1 MADENDKINARAE
14 KLKALTDRL
23 EAGILNVFE
32 SEQYKEFLKTMSK
45 FHNYSINNQLL
56 IAFQKPDS
64 TLCAGYK
71 AWEQKFGRH
80 VKKGEKGIA
89 IYTPAAYKRKEEKAV
104 IDPQT
109 NKPKLDALGKPV
121 TEEIEVIMP
130 FFKVG
135 YVYDVS
141 QTEGKEL
148 PDIAP
153 EELQGDVEGFR
164 KFFEVLKAVSPVPIK
179 FENIQ
184 GEAKG
189 YYSYATK
196 DITIQEGMS
205 QQQIVKTAVHEM
217 AHAKLHDVDIDK
229 YGRPKDKDAIVKD
242 RNTKEVEAES
252 VAFVVCQHFGID
264 TSEYSF
270 KYLAGWS
277 MDKDLPQLK
286 ASLKTIRDTAAE
298 FIDRISAKLR
308 EREQNKNIEGEHDFS
323 IEQTENKTFV
333 VKSTS
338 ERFGENAVVFE
349 SAKRDDC
356 MKYIYDRQPSEE
368 KDWKIYIIPDLK
380 TWSYN
385 EMNKTG
391 IEYFSTFAGAKKR
404 FNELR
409 AEPCK
414 MDRDK
419 EFAHLTMGIAH
430 NGKKGDLDILHVRGG
445 ENYLV
450 DDFTRKES
458 VNTDMGAMSIIKS
471 AAEEIG
477 FDRVR
482 VFPEKGNGFKDV
494 SFSDWNNPYF
504 KVDSYAEIPVYRES
518 ARYAHKHNERDA
530 WRRSNRIN
538 EECAR
543 YIQENASVA
552 HNDHRMT
559 EFSNALVDK
568 YGLER
573 AMLVVARNIKSR
585 PGDGRFNRDVV
596 ERAAAIEIPDMQLE
610 YDNTRSYICTT
621 HSVIL
626 NFVFRDL
633 MDIEKA
639 LNRMPDKT
647 TPEQMHDYGYTSDI
661 MMPMDTEAARKYFDK
676 GLTVYALYGDN
687 SESMITSYD
696 EIDAHDGLFGV
707 EADEWKAYLDSEHHA
722 PMAEE
727 KASNKEAAF
736 IFGQE
741 DGFAIYQLRDDVSRD
756 YHFEGLDRIG
766 GAAMVDKSNY
776 QFVYADD
783 IEIGQ
788 AENTFDVLENIY
800 EEFNQFKPEDFKGHS
815 LSVSDMVVLKQD
827 GELAVYYVDR
837 FGFENIPHF
846 YGDNPKDLVWD
857 NDKQTYLA
865 KATEHTSIENNIT
878 PAEENKND
886 MQILSEREADELA
899 ANPMADDPV
908 GRMED
913 MVSSGNATSYRA
925 QIERAK
931 QAVKT
936 QECKPPEQRTSLIKR
951 INDNK
956 AKIAGK
962 AAQDK
967 AQTKNKGLEV

>member
-1 MADENDKINARAE
+1 MADKNDRTNARAE
-14 KLKALTDRL
+14 KLKALTDKL

-89 IYTPAAYKRKEEKAV
+89 IYMPATYKRKEEKEV

-121 TEEIEVIMP
+121 TEEIEVILP

-141 QTEGKEL
+141 QTVGKEL

-153 EELQGDVEGFR
+153 EELQGDVAGYRE
-164 KFFEVLKAVSPVPIK
+164 FFEVLKAVSPVPIK
-179 FENIQ
+179 FDNIQ

-189 YYSYATK
+189 YYSNATK

-229 YGRPKDKDAIVKD
+229 YGRPRDKDAIVKD
-242 RNTKEVEAES
+242 KRTIETEAES

-298 FIDRISAKLR
+298 FIDQISAKLR
-308 EREQNKNIEGEHDFS
+308 GREQIKNIEGEHD
-323 IEQTENKTFV
+323 K
-333 VKSTS
+333 
-338 ERFGENAVVFE
+338 
-349 SAKRDDC
+349 
-356 MKYIYDRQPSEE
+356 
-368 KDWKIYIIPDLK
+368 L
-380 TWSYN
+380 
-385 EMNKTG
+385 
-391 IEYFSTFAGAKKR
+391 
-404 FNELR
+404 
-409 AEPCK
+409 
-414 MDRDK
+414 
-419 EFAHLTMGIAH
+419 
-430 NGKKGDLDILHVRGG
+430 
-445 ENYLV
+445 
-450 DDFTRKES
+450 
-458 VNTDMGAMSIIKS
+458 
-471 AAEEIG
+471 
-477 FDRVR
+477 
-482 VFPEKGNGFKDV
+482 
-494 SFSDWNNPYF
+494 NNPNF
-504 KVDSYAEIPVYRES
+504 MVDSYAEIPVYRES
-518 ARYAHKHNERDA
+518 ARYAHKNNERDA

-543 YIQENASVA
+543 YIQENASA
-552 HNDHRMT
+552 MHNDHRMT

-585 PGDGRFNRDVV
+585 PGDGRFNKDVV

-621 HSVIL
+621 HSVVL

-633 MDIEKA
+633 MDIEKE

-661 MMPMDTEAARKYFDK
+661 MMPMDTEAAREYFDK

-687 SESMITSYD
+687 SESMITSHD

-727 KASNKEAAF
+727 KGSNKEAAF

-741 DGFAIYQLRDDVSRD
+741 NGFAIYQLRDDISPD
-756 YHFEGLDRIG
+756 YHFEGLEDIG

-776 QFVYADD
+776 QLVYTDD

-788 AENTFDVLENIY
+788 ADNTFDVLENIY
-800 EEFNQFKPEDFKGHS
+800 EEFNQFRPEDFKGHS

-827 GELAVYYVDR
+827 GELTAYYVDR
-837 FGFENIPHF
+837 FGFESIPHF

-865 KATEHTSIENNIT
+865 KTTEHIAASVSETEKHIE
-878 PAEENKND
+878 PMEENKND
-886 MQILSEREADELA
+886 LQILSEREADELA
-899 ANPMADDPV
+899 ANPMADNPV

-931 QAVKT
+931 QAATAQKRKP
-936 QECKPPEQRTSLIKR
+936 QKRKPPEQRTSLIKR

-967 AQTKNKGLEV
+967 AKTKNKELEV